1 MPCDS
6 KHLECRSGGVNPLS
20 LVKSGTQKIFK
31 NNANLFTYF
40 FSVLENIGFFFFK
53 NLESHTYVNMQCA
66 YYHLKIILINIFKN
80 PSVSIFNM
88 VNVHRYSPH
97 SQKLFGV
104 LNIYKSILSQVA
116 QW

>member
-1 MPCDS
+1 MPIF
-6 KHLECRSGGVNPLS
+6 S
-20 LVKSGTQKIFK
+20 LV
-31 NNANLFTYF
+31 F
-40 FSVLENIGFFFFK
+40 FCFGKYSFFFF

-66 YYHLKIILINIFKN
+66 YYHLKIILISILKN

-104 LNIYKSILSQVA
+104 LNIFKIIMGLVA